1 MGIEERQ
8 CEYYK
13 CVASEYMIA
22 YCNKCDKYF
31 RRNSK
36 YFCVYLNAPEMIY
49 YEINICGYCQIKTKM
64 TEEEI
69 HVFEKEKRP
78 GNAIRVQHKE
88 HLQLYKQLERKNNFY
103 KNKNKF
109 LPIKSKYS

>member
-69 HVFEKEKRP
+69 HVFEKEKDLEMQSGYSTR
-78 GNAIRVQHKE
+78 NIYNFTNNLKE
-88 HLQLYKQLERKNNFY
+88 K
-103 KNKNKF
+103 
-109 LPIKSKYS
+109 